1 MRILLPTMRDV
12 GQVGGTTT
20 HLDMLSRGLS
30 AIGHDAH
37 VLYLGAHV
45 PSAVR
50 NLGIVWPAGALNRVR
65 RGWGMMYAA
74 WTRAQVLARLTERE
88 LARDRRAVAAQSPE
102 GIPWQVL
109 NAQDVYSVPGL
120 RTVAD
125 TYGIPLV
132 LTLHGYPLYESVSE
146 GYTTQS
152 AWGESYLV
160 RSELRALRQADRI
173 VTVDTR
179 LRDFALNLVPE
190 KASAVTALMNFID
203 TSSFFPSREGSE
215 ELRGRWEIP
224 EGKTVLF
231 CPRRLVK
238 KNGVVYPA
246 LALAAMLPEERER
259 FVLLHAGEGG
269 ERAAI
274 EEVVGRYGLEA
285 QVRLLGNQDRSAI
298 SELYRL
304 CDMVLV
310 PSVHSENVE
319 EATSL
324 AALEAMASGRPLI
337 AGAVGGLAE
346 MVRHEENGLLVPG
359 GDAEALAAAI
369 LRLAAAPGLGE
380 GLAEAAREYVVANH
394 SHLKAAER
402 FVEIYEDAAA
412 GISPDLVPYRHWGQA
427 RRGAA
432 TTATAGAGPAAGA
445 EAVTA
450 GPGVPGVAATAWSTA
465 ADVSP
470 PRIEVLGL
478 PLELVSL
485 EEAANWVM
493 NAARSDPPNKEAR
506 LAVSFN
512 PELAVRAQRD
522 PVAAEAM
529 LEADLR
535 YPDGVG
541 AVWAAGQQGVSGLER
556 VPGIEL
562 AERVL
567 TRAAEEG
574 LSVYF
579 LGAAPGIAEEAA
591 RRQAEAN
598 PGLRVAGT
606 HHGYFSTDDEL
617 EVVDQVRAAGAH
629 ILLVAMGAPKQE
641 AFMVRHRAAL
651 GVRVALGIG
660 GSFDVWSGAVRR
672 APAWTRRCNVEWLW
686 RLVSNPRRAGRQVAL
701 AKFVRYVM
709 RNAEY
714 EQGRSTRSR

>member
-1 MRILLPTMRDV
+1 M
-12 GQVGGTTT
+12 
-20 HLDMLSRGLS
+20 
-30 AIGHDAH
+30 
-37 VLYLGAHV
+37 
-45 PSAVR
+45 
-50 NLGIVWPAGALNRVR
+50 
-65 RGWGMMYAA
+65 
-74 WTRAQVLARLTERE
+74 
-88 LARDRRAVAAQSPE
+88 
-102 GIPWQVL
+102 
-109 NAQDVYSVPGL
+109 
-120 RTVAD
+120 
-125 TYGIPLV
+125 
-132 LTLHGYPLYESVSE
+132 
-146 GYTTQS
+146 
-152 AWGESYLV
+152 
-160 RSELRALRQADRI
+160 
-173 VTVDTR
+173 
-179 LRDFALNLVPE
+179 
-190 KASAVTALMNFID
+190 
-203 TSSFFPSREGSE
+203 
-215 ELRGRWEIP
+215 
-224 EGKTVLF
+224 
-231 CPRRLVK
+231 
-238 KNGVVYPA
+238 
-246 LALAAMLPEERER
+246 
-259 FVLLHAGEGG
+259 
-269 ERAAI
+269 
-274 EEVVGRYGLEA
+274 
-285 QVRLLGNQDRSAI
+285 
-298 SELYRL
+298 
-304 CDMVLV
+304 
-310 PSVHSENVE
+310 HSEKENV

-324 AALEAMASGRPLI
+324 AALEAMASSRPLI

-346 MVRHEENGLLVPG
+346 MVRHEKNGLLVPG

-380 GLAEAAREYVVANH
+380 ASPRPPGSTWWPTTRA
-394 SHLKAAER
+394 LKAAER

-591 RRQAEAN
+591 HRQAEAN

-641 AFMVRHRAAL
+641 AFMARHRAAL